1 MVKFTPQFTPPP
13 CDRMGCRDTAVTA
26 REIVERDGSRSF
38 DALCSTHAAE
48 YDLELSRLRDLAGI
62 HGEEVKE

>member
-1 MVKFTPQFTPPP
+1 VVSMKFTPPT

-38 DALCSTHAAE
+38 DALCGTHAAE
-48 YDLELSRLRDLAGI
+48 YDLELSRLLELSAMHEHRPENG
-62 HGEEVKE
+62 